1 MKRCGGA
8 VWSLLVHSLSLTH
21 SLSVGWLVGWLLVV
35 FTAKFVRW
43 FVRWFVRCRS
53 LSFVR
58 FDSMVRSFVR
68 LSVGKSLVDRWF
80 VRCRSLIAV
89 LLLRSFVCLFV
100 RSFACSL
107 SLVRCSNY
115 VRWTEN
121 FLRCLGVGVVVVA
134 AAGGVCDHRR
144 TSSFV
149 FGQSSF
155 RVRFPSCDCSSAG
168 RWWSVVVGRSGVVV
182 VVVVV
187 VVVDQQW
194 FSCVGGDGRDRLR
207 SLVRDSLFAAA
218 VLFSRLSCPSFRCG
232 CSFAFCLHFVARFL
246 GGATG
251 TQTSYCGVSCS
262 SCRPTPEVTDSR
274 K

>member
-100 RSFACSL
+100 CSFACSL

-134 AAGGVCDHRR
+134 AATTVVQRR
-144 TSSFV
+144 LSLVNRRSV
-149 FGQSSF
+149 FASQVVIA
-155 RVRFPSCDCSSAG
+155 RL
-168 RWWSVVVGRSGVVV
+168 VVGGGLWGSSSSSSSSLLLSNNNGSRVWVVTEGIAFAVSCATPFSLQLFCSPGFPVPLSAVGVPSRSACILSRGFWVAPPAPKRLT
-182 VVVVV
+182 
-187 VVVDQQW
+187 
-194 FSCVGGDGRDRLR
+194 VG
-207 SLVRDSLFAAA
+207 SAAPAAA
-218 VLFSRLSCPSFRCG
+218 PHLR
-232 CSFAFCLHFVARFL
+232 
-246 GGATG
+246 
-251 TQTSYCGVSCS
+251 
-262 SCRPTPEVTDSR
+262 
-274 K
+274 